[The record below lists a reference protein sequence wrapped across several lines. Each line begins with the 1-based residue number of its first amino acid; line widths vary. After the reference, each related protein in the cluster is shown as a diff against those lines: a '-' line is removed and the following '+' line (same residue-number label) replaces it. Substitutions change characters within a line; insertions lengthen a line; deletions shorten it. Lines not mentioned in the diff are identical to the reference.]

1 MKQAAVIRAKMIAQ
15 LRNTGTLS
23 SAPRPTTALVKAA
36 VNKPAAQQVARV
48 ITAARRHSDARWL
61 APAADQVVLP

>member
-1 MKQAAVIRAKMIAQ
+1 MKQAAAIRASMIAQ

-23 SAPRPTTALVKAA
+23 SAPRPATALVKAE
-36 VNKPAAQQVARV
+36 VNKPAAQQAGRV
-48 ITAARRHSDARWL
+48 IAAARRENATRWL

>member
-1 MKQAAVIRAKMIAQ
+1 MKQADTIRANMIAQ

-23 SAPRPTTALVKAA
+23 SAPRPATALGKAA
-36 VNKPAAQQVARV
+36 VNKPATQQVARV
-48 ITAARRHSDARWL
+48 IAAARRQSDTRWL

>member
-1 MKQAAVIRAKMIAQ
+1 MIAQ

-23 SAPRPTTALVKAA
+23 STPRPATTLVKAA
-36 VNKPAAQQVARV
+36 ANKPAAQQVARV
-48 ITAARRHSDARWL
+48 IAAARRHSDTRWL